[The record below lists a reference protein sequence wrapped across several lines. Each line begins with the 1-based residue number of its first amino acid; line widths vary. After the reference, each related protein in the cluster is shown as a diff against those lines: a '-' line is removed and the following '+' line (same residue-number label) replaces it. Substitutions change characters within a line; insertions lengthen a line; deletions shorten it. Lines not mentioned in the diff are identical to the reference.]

1 MLPPRADADSSTSP
15 GTDPAP
21 GSVPPPEGERRIE
34 PPDDRQG
41 YGMSEAV
48 ESGSPA
54 PAVRERG
61 DADHPPVRRR
71 VLFNEEQQFTLGGML
86 LLVTLVGLLLG
97 PVAWLPLPVFAGM
110 LGLGALILLALISVF
125 QARLAIIK
133 LAWWLMLLLYV
144 AAAAAAYIFS

>member
-1 MLPPRADADSSTSP
+1 MPPPRADVDSPTP
-15 GTDPAP
+15 GTDPAS
-21 GSVPPPEGERRIE
+21 GIVPLPEGERRIE

-41 YGMSEAV
+41 YGLTAGEAA
-48 ESGSPA
+48 SPA
-54 PAVRERG
+54 SALRARDDAER
-61 DADHPPVRRR
+61 PPVRRR
-71 VLFNEEQQFTLGGML
+71 VLFNEEQQFTLGGLM

-110 LGLGALILLALISVF
+110 LGLGALTLLALISVF

-144 AAAAAAYIFS
+144 TAAAAAYIFS